1 MFIPTNNNDE
11 LIYCYDVNSLYP
23 FVMSSMEMPTGV
35 PVYFEGDIR
44 KYEPRSAPFGF
55 FYCKIEAPRVA
66 LI

>member
-35 PVYFEGDIR
+35 PVYFEGDVR
-44 KYEPRSAPFGF
+44 KYEPGF
-55 FYCKIEAPRVA
+55 STVKLKP
-66 LI
+66 LII